1 MNLIQ
6 ILLIAT
12 VFVVVIVR
20 RFAGAPVRAR
30 SLVLP
35 LAIAAYGAY
44 LLRGAHLGAGDV
56 AFLALEAVLGF
67 GVGALRGTTI
77 ALYVRDGVL
86 WQRYRW
92 STLAVWVA
100 AIALRVGMAVGGQ
113 LIGLH
118 VPQASL
124 MLVLGLSFVGEGL
137 VVGQRAI
144 RHGAPIAPSRRAV
157 RV

>member
-1 MNLIQ
+1 MSLVQ
-6 ILLIAT
+6 ILLIAI
-12 VFVVVIVR
+12 VVVAVIVR

-44 LLRGAHLGAGDV
+44 LLRGVHLGAIDV

-67 GVGALRGTTI
+67 GVGALRGSTI

-100 AIALRVGMAVGGQ
+100 AIALRVGLTVGGQ
-113 LIGLH
+113 LAGVH
-118 VPQASL
+118 VAQSSL

-144 RHGAPIAPSRRAV
+144 RYGAPMAASRRAV